1 MKKNSE
7 IGKYRFKKMLFPRK
21 KKKSSLWGKQIIVL
35 LWYIVTIAL
44 FLLQDRANL
53 SRISDLESQLS
64 RANTLATQFR
74 KAKEDAD
81 RRYHSRVHELQE
93 RLDQANATKRSMEN
107 YVNFLKSYASA
118 FNDSGTP
125 GSPLPTFNL

>member
-1 MKKNSE
+1 
-7 IGKYRFKKMLFPRK
+7 
-21 KKKSSLWGKQIIVL
+21 
-35 LWYIVTIAL
+35 
-44 FLLQDRANL
+44 
-53 SRISDLESQLS
+53 LS

-93 RLDQANATKRSMEN
+93 RLDQANTTKRSMEN
-107 YVNFLKSYASA
+107 YVNFLKSSYASV
-118 FNDSGTP
+118 FNDSATP